1 MEITHDS
8 IRAAGGIVHSDGNIF
23 FRDIS
28 MLQGLINAS
37 LADSVERTPAG
48 WQVWWG
54 MGQMRPCATIHATR
68 GAAEAEADR
77 IRSCTEIREV
87 KTAPGD
93 ERAAF
98 EAWFSAAHHDRLDRN
113 MPDKSYNS
121 PGAECAWSAWQ
132 ARAALASP
140 QQPQPR

>member
-1 MEITHDS
+1 MAITLEA

-23 FRDIS
+23 FRDIGQ
-28 MLQGLINAS
+28 LQALINAS
-37 LADSVERTPAG
+37 PAGSVGNTPAG

-68 GAAEAEADR
+68 EAAEAEADR

-87 KTAPGD
+87 K
-93 ERAAF
+93 
-98 EAWFSAAHHDRLDRN
+98 
-113 MPDKSYNS
+113 
-121 PGAECAWSAWQ
+121 
-132 ARAALASP
+132 ASP